1 MALLQVKLA
10 GLKLRSWVRSNGADG
25 DCAAEIRDSTL
36 NEEDFS
42 VVKINDFNQRWTARA
57 KR

>member
-1 MALLQVKLA
+1 M
-10 GLKLRSWVRSNGADG
+10 RFNGADG

-36 NEEDFS
+36 NQEDFS